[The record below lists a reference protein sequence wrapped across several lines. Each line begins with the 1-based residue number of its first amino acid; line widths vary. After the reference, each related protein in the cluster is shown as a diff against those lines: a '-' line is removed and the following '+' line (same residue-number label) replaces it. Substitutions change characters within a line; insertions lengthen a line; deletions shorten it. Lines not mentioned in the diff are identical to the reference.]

1 MRPWPC
7 RAASRPRDRWR
18 DARHND
24 QDEAERGEERARP
37 RTRACETPATA
48 SLRIRRAIG
57 MFYSCL
63 YAMTRLHDCIFGEA
77 QFSLFA
83 TILEFRG
90 QSKCHYFRSH
100 PTRITCATCSRARSA
115 ARPAMNSP
123 YRSAACIIAQS
134 TAPVRSKLGGGQA
147 ASIQSRSPASCG
159 KTPALMRGGSSRR
172 APHKLP
178 PQIKGRKRAVTFWS
192 LRRRPEERRYVHRD
206 CGM

>member
-1 MRPWPC
+1 
-7 RAASRPRDRWR
+7 
-18 DARHND
+18 
-24 QDEAERGEERARP
+24 
-37 RTRACETPATA
+37 
-48 SLRIRRAIG
+48 

-63 YAMTRLHDCIFGEA
+63 YAMTRLHDCIFGQA
-77 QFSLFA
+77 QFLTFA

-100 PTRITCATCSRARSA
+100 PTRITCATCSRAPSA

-123 YRSAACIIAQS
+123 CRSAGSIIARSIAPATSERGS
-134 TAPVRSKLGGGQA
+134 TRPAP
-147 ASIQSRSPASCG
+147 IQSRSPASCG